1 MGHGRGAGFYGV
13 VQVGAGQKVVVDQV
27 TEELGGGGGGGVA
40 AVGQGGRGS
49 RGGGKVLLCVL
60 FLGSQVTQEGAVDG
74 YGQIERG
81 KVGASVEETEGVW
94 VGAAR
99 EGSLRRVL
107 AIVLPW
113 EARAS

>member
-27 TEELGGGGGGGVA
+27 TEELGGGGGGVA
-40 AVGQGGRGS
+40 TVGQGGRGS

-60 FLGSQVTQEGAVDG
+60 LLGSQVTQEGAVDG